1 MADWCGMPP
10 APTASRGAAWMS
22 RGLRKSLAFE
32 PRPPSRR
39 ASGKPLPGM
48 RPPLYDPLR
57 EACGMTTP
65 VLFVHGITEI
75 GGAEPAS
82 LRVLAL
88 LPRFGYRPVV
98 VCGERAALIEEL
110 TRRRLVTGFAHMAP
124 CHQPFS

>member
-1 MADWCGMPP
+1 MPP

-48 RPPLYDPLR
+48 RPPLYDPLT
-57 EACGMTTP
+57 ESCGMTTP

-75 GGAEPAS
+75 GGAEQEL
-82 LRVLAL
+82 LRV
-88 LPRFGYRPVV
+88 RSE
-98 VCGERAALIEEL
+98 ERRVGKEC
-110 TRRRLVTGFAHMAP
+110 RSRWSPYH
-124 CHQPFS
+124 